1 MVGGGNNL
9 NSVVP
14 VNGTLQESRIRLGVP
29 TPFYLDSRTTVLV
42 SSDDAAAK
50 KSVWLKRR
58 IAVLQE
64 GVTLGEI
71 DPVHIPESDM
81 VADIFT
87 KYVKVSVWLRHLAYL
102 LNDAVRAVADVV
114 W

>member
-1 MVGGGNNL
+1 MRPVLGSNNVWAKGQ
-9 NSVVP
+9 VVTP
-14 VNGTLQESRIRLGVP
+14 ARAGV
-29 TPFYLDSRTTVLV
+29 RG
-42 SSDDAAAK
+42 
-50 KSVWLKRR
+50 R
-58 IAVLQE
+58 AVA
-64 GVTLGEI
+64 
-71 DPVHIPESDM
+71 DM

>member
-1 MVGGGNNL
+1 MGRG
-9 NSVVP
+9 
-14 VNGTLQESRIRLGVP
+14 EFRLRQ
-29 TPFYLDSRTTVLV
+29 D
-42 SSDDAAAK
+42 
-50 KSVWLKRR
+50 RR
-58 IAVLQE
+58 ACRCE

-71 DPVHIPESDM
+71 NPVHIPESNM

-87 KYVKVSVWLRHLAYL
+87 KYVKVAVWLRHLAYL

>member
-1 MVGGGNNL
+1 MSEVVAAGNGAHA
-9 NSVVP
+9 VVA
-14 VNGTLQESRIRLGVP
+14 VNGVLQEMHIRLGVP
-29 TPFYLDSRTTVLV
+29 TAFYLDSQTTVKV
-42 SSDDAAAK
+42 ASDDAAAK

-71 DPVHIPESDM
+71 NPVHIPESNM

-87 KYVKVSVWLRHLAYL
+87 KYVKVTVWLRHLAYL
-102 LNDAVRAVADVV
+102 LQH
-114 W
+114 